1 MKASFGCGIVLS
13 QESERDLKKMKASV
27 LIGAPSSVVGDLLA
41 QALSAS
47 PYLEVAVSV
56 PAGDGP
62 SVLAEARRNPPDILL
77 LDSDLA
83 RMDGIS
89 VLKEM
94 RRGGERA
101 TAVVFLAYPDS
112 ESYNAAET
120 VGADC
125 VIAKPF
131 HPEMLVERLE
141 NIFLQHCC
149 FAPACNTVSRSFCEV
164 SAMLQRAGI
173 PAHLKGYQYLREG
186 IRCVSLDPE
195 LINAVTKRLYPRIAY
210 AYSTTSQRVERAMRH
225 AIGIG
230 WERGETGFLRQL
242 LGYGNDGDRGKPTN
256 SEFIAAT
263 AERLNMNGRMVR

>member
-1 MKASFGCGIVLS
+1 
-13 QESERDLKKMKASV
+13 MKASV
-27 LIGAPSSVVGDLLA
+27 LICAPNVMGDLLS
-41 QALSAS
+41 QALSSS
-47 PYLEVAVSV
+47 PYLEVRTSE

-62 SVLAEARRNPPDILL
+62 NVLAETRRNPPDILL
-77 LDSDLA
+77 LDNELA

-89 VLKEM
+89 VLKEV
-94 RRGGERA
+94 RRGASHGM
-101 TAVVFLAYPDS
+101 AVVFLTYPDS
-112 ESYNAAET
+112 KDYDTAES

-125 VIAKPF
+125 VITKPF
-131 HPEMLVERLE
+131 HPDMLIERLE
-141 NIFLQHCC
+141 NIFLQHCG

-186 IRCVSLDPE
+186 IRCVSMDPE

-242 LGYGNDGDRGKPTN
+242 LGYGNDGDRSKPTN

-263 AERLNMNGRMVR
+263 AERLNMNSRMAR

>member
-1 MKASFGCGIVLS
+1 
-13 QESERDLKKMKASV
+13 MKASV
-27 LIGAPSSVVGDLLA
+27 LIGAPSSVVGELLT
-41 QALSAS
+41 QALSVS
-47 PYLEVAVSV
+47 PYLEVGLSL

-62 SVLAEARRNPPDILL
+62 SVLAEVRRNSPDILL

-89 VLKEM
+89 VLKEI
-94 RRGGERA
+94 RRGGERG
-101 TAVVFLAYPDS
+101 TAVVFLAYPNS

-120 VGADC
+120 IGADC

-210 AYSTTSQRVERAMRH
+210 AYSTTAQRVERAMRH

-230 WERGETGFLRQL
+230 WERGETGFLQQL

-263 AERLNMNGRMVR
+263 AERLNMNGRMAR